1 MCVLFKE
8 TLVNIYHCFINIE
21 LTASNTVTQPEQSP
35 SNTRIF
41 PIRHITSC
49 SHLGTQES
57 TSAQQLEA
65 ILNDKISNKKLKK
78 CRKHVTKQT
87 VEKKKTTCLQ
97 PESWSC
103 PRWGITPP
111 ASQCLWLCLCMCANV
126 HKGTAHTGG
135 YRSILASRWFCR

>member
-8 TLVNIYHCFINIE
+8 TLVYICHCFINIE

-35 SNTRIF
+35 SNTCIF
-41 PIRHITSC
+41 PIRHITAC

-57 TSAQQLEA
+57 TPAQQLEA

-87 VEKKKTTCLQ
+87 VKKKNHLSAARELKLPSVGNHTAGL
-97 PESWSC
+97 SVFV
-103 PRWGITPP
+103 
-111 ASQCLWLCLCMCANV
+111 ALCTCANV
-126 HKGTAHTGG
+126 HKGTGHTHLGLQIHF
-135 YRSILASRWFCR
+135 SE